1 MNLGVLSNV
10 RNCDY
15 MARTSERAAKTVEQS
30 GFFAKVMEETKK
42 TCPYSHMAKNGVID
56 YKGVQFVCDYRT
68 NSICLGDVSNPK
80 KVLNISL
87 PSGGNLK
94 VNVENLKDLNKAAG
108 MFSPADLNAIM
119 KAISEYNHCTKKLN
133 ELEEE
138 KIETAEAV
146 TGEEEKIETA
156 ETVTGEEE

>member
-1 MNLGVLSNV
+1 MNLGVLSKV

-15 MARTSERAAKTVEQS
+15 MARTSERSARTAEQS
-30 GFFAKVMEETKK
+30 GFFAKVIEEIKK
-42 TCPYSHMAKNGVID
+42 TCPYSHMAKDGVID

-68 NSICLGDVSNPK
+68 NSICLGDVSDPK

-94 VNVENLKDLNKAAG
+94 VNLENLKDLNKAAG

-119 KAISEYNHCTKKLN
+119 RAVSEYNHCTKKLN

-138 KIETAEAV
+138 KIEAVGNVAEKSDV
-146 TGEEEKIETA
+146 E
-156 ETVTGEEE
+156 

>member
-1 MNLGVLSNV
+1 
-10 RNCDY
+10 
-15 MARTSERAAKTVEQS
+15 MAKTSERSARTAEQS
-30 GFFAKVMEETKK
+30 GFFSKVMEETKK
-42 TCPYSHMAKNGVID
+42 TCPYSHMAKDGVID

-68 NSICLGDVSNPK
+68 NSICLGDVSDPK
-80 KVLNISL
+80 KVLDISL

-94 VNVENLKDLNKAAG
+94 VNVGNLKDLNKAAG

-146 TGEEEKIETA
+146 TGEEE
-156 ETVTGEEE
+156 

>member
-10 RNCDY
+10 RNCDF
-15 MARTSERAAKTVEQS
+15 MTNPTERREKTTEQS

-42 TCPYSHMAKNGVID
+42 TCPYSHMAKDGVID

-68 NSICLGDVSNPK
+68 NSICLGDVSDPK

-119 KAISEYNHCTKKLN
+119 RAVSEYNHCTKKLN

-138 KIETAEAV
+138 KIETV
-146 TGEEEKIETA
+146 
-156 ETVTGEEE
+156 ETVTGEEV

>member
-15 MARTSERAAKTVEQS
+15 MARTSERSARTAEQS

-42 TCPYSHMAKNGVID
+42 TCPYSHMAKDGVID

-68 NSICLGDVSNPK
+68 NSICLGDVSDPK

-94 VNVENLKDLNKAAG
+94 VNLENLKDLNKAAG

-133 ELEEE
+133 ELEED
-138 KIETAEAV
+138 KIEAVGNVAEKSDV
-146 TGEEEKIETA
+146 E
-156 ETVTGEEE
+156 